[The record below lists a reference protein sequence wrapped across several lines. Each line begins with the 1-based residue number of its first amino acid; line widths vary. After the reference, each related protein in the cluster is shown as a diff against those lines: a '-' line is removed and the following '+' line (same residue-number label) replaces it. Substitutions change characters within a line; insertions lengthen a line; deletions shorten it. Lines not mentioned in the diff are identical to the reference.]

1 MLTSTDRILTTHVG
15 SLPRNERLSDLLIRQ
30 EAGEAIDTA
39 ELANAVEIRHR
50 PCDRR
55 QVKAGVDI
63 GNDGE
68 QSRVGFQTYV
78 PRCMCGFGGESKRPP
93 ARDQVE
99 FPSYARQTA
108 ARFPHSARVANA
120 PAALS
125 AIEYVDGAPIRE
137 DARTVAEAAARQF
150 SETFMT
156 APSPGIVATTMINQH
171 YDSHEAYLTALATAL
186 GNEYRAIYEAGHVL
200 QVDSPDLAMERHRFF
215 GHLDERAFLKQLEL
229 HVAAI
234 NAAIGDIP
242 RDRVRLHVCW
252 GNNDGPHIYDIAM
265 ASILPE
271 LYRANVGALSIEF
284 ANPRH
289 QHEYEALRAHPLP
302 SSMLL
307 IPGVLDTTT
316 NFVEHP
322 QVVARRLQEAVAVVG
337 DRERVIAGTDCGFGT
352 FAGPRICGRG
362 SRVAET
368 RRSGR
373 GRADRLE
380 CALGSSRNLTGRAVQ
395 RVLSRVSRRRSRL
408 DSSLQVDPRLAMVL
422 GIHRCRTDHHDPACW
437 LCRSP
442 LCPPRRNDPLPCIQW
457 HRRRGRPAVDRA
469 RDLGRC

>member
-1 MLTSTDRILTTHVG
+1 MLSSTDRILTTHVG
-15 SLPRNERLSDLLIRQ
+15 SLPRNETLSDLLVRQ

-39 ELANAVEIRHR
+39 ELAKQIELATAHVIAS
-50 PCDRR
+50 

-93 ARDQVE
+93 ARDQIE

-125 AIEYVDGAPIRE
+125 AVAYVNGAPIRE
-137 DARTVAEAAARQF
+137 DAARLRKLGTGF
-150 SETFMT
+150 SETFTT

-186 GNEYRAIYEAGHVL
+186 RNEYQAIYEAGHVL

-265 ASILPE
+265 TSILPE

-289 QHEYEALRAHPLP
+289 QHEYEALRTHPLP
-302 SSMLL
+302 PHMLL

-322 QVVARRLQEAVAVVG
+322 KVVARRLHEAVAAVG

-352 FAGPRICGRG
+352 FAGREYVADDVVWLKLAAAAEG
-362 SRVAET
+362 SRIASDT
-368 RRSGR
+368 LWGRS
-373 GRADRLE
+373 A
-380 CALGSSRNLTGRAVQ
+380 A
-395 RVLSRVSRRRSRL
+395 
-408 DSSLQVDPRLAMVL
+408 
-422 GIHRCRTDHHDPACW
+422 
-437 LCRSP
+437 
-442 LCPPRRNDPLPCIQW
+442 
-457 HRRRGRPAVDRA
+457 
-469 RDLGRC
+469 